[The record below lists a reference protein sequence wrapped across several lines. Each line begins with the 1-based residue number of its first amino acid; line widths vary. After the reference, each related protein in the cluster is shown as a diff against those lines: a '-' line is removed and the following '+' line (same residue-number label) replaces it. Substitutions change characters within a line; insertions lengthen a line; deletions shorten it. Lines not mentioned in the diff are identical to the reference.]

1 MSDRVT
7 PDSIESDRGA
17 YHSTKVSEQPT
28 VTITKFLPNYA
39 NPPAPT
45 QATRLE
51 EKLEN
56 LTEQQQQQQLAM
68 IQSNLNVFMKSLYE
82 SQETKERAKII
93 EKQQQQQEN
102 NNNDENND
110 EDNQATNESSHSLS
124 DMWKSEARD
133 MDERPIPTTT
143 DANANGTNNNTTTA
157 FLSVHDLVH
166 FAITTSQQK
175 SATLREI
182 YEVCEKHGRVAH
194 KHNRKSRVVT
204 SNGHWKSQVRHALYT
219 SKRFTRI
226 NAKGVQDD
234 KWRVIPQF
242 ANDSV
247 RTVVVDDADNDS
259 ANDNNNNALLGGG
272 SGGKVGGGKR
282 KNNNNA
288 GAAATK
294 KPPTKAAITKGKRT
308 NSRSNSFR
316 IANNDSGG
324 EGIATITAAM
334 QQYPIGGGGG
344 GGGNFLTP
352 LNNTFVA
359 GARTMIATTY
369 NGQQQ
374 QQQQIAANIF
384 SPNGNT
390 AKRSLG
396 QIMDEDLSTF
406 VMDGTKFMRFSPHPS
421 LNDHT
426 LTLSANPNFETQA
439 IPLTVNGKNVR
450 PLSPKTKEIPVFGP
464 TDLRNMKAKPRNL
477 LRNRRKSSSASVG
490 QAPCSPDAID
500 KLNEYFPKDADVASM
515 FSFF

>member
-1 MSDRVT
+1 M
-7 PDSIESDRGA
+7 
-17 YHSTKVSEQPT
+17 
-28 VTITKFLPNYA
+28 
-39 NPPAPT
+39 
-45 QATRLE
+45 
-51 EKLEN
+51 
-56 LTEQQQQQQLAM
+56 
-68 IQSNLNVFMKSLYE
+68 
-82 SQETKERAKII
+82 
-93 EKQQQQQEN
+93 
-102 NNNDENND
+102 
-110 EDNQATNESSHSLS
+110 
-124 DMWKSEARD
+124 
-133 MDERPIPTTT
+133 
-143 DANANGTNNNTTTA
+143 
-157 FLSVHDLVH
+157 
-166 FAITTSQQK
+166 
-175 SATLREI
+175 
-182 YEVCEKHGRVAH
+182 
-194 KHNRKSRVVT
+194 VT

-374 QQQQIAANIF
+374 QQQQQIAANIF